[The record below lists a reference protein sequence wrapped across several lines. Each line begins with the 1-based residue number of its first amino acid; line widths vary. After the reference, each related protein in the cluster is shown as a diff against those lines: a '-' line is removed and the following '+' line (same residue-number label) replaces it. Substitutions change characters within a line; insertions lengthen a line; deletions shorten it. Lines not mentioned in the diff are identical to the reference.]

1 MMMVVGVWLLLLL
14 LKMLLKML
22 LVGVIVTVSLSR
34 QRQDTAVA
42 NEIVDSGARER
53 LKMMWLKLM
62 MMMTELLLLLLHGMM
77 HYYCSV
83 YRLHVIAI

>member
-1 MMMVVGVWLLLLL
+1 MMMVVRVWLLLL

-53 LKMMWLKLM
+53 LKMMM